1 MRSSDDIKKQLKH
14 TRIRTNPE
22 VDEAVLNDLYGRLD
36 GTEGVRENTWTVI
49 VHHKMTKFAVAAV
62 IVVAV
67 LFGISHFGGSID
79 GASVAWAEVVRHI
92 EQVDHL
98 HFYYIETEQNG
109 YSSIREGWY
118 AHGKIKTRQYD
129 AEQTIDNGAVWMV
142 LDEHNNIIKKGKSTL
157 AEFDNIFDG
166 LSKDILSYRFSQ
178 FENKTPVSIGSDFLI
193 YEFEPHGD
201 KAEWIDKITV
211 TVGRNSLMP
220 VQIKTYFKK
229 GKWSMNHL
237 LVFDYEA
244 AEKPEAFF
252 ALPTQ
257 AKSPHG
263 IGRLVPDGEEIE
275 IELHNAPGIK
285 KAIARLHT
293 KFEGSDEGLLKSYRQ
308 KYERFGE
315 PMYFME
321 ATFVTDE
328 NYQSD
333 TSKNFPLWLDQGV
346 KAAMGIKETKSD
358 NKYRYIIYTPV
369 LRATDKEN
377 VFNLELSCWMKSKQI
392 DL

>member
-1 MRSSDDIKKQLKH
+1 MRSADDIEKQLKR

-22 VDEAVLNDLYGRLD
+22 VDDAVLNDLFGRLD
-36 GTEGVRENTWTVI
+36 GTEGVRANAWSVI

-62 IVVAV
+62 IVVSALLAV
-67 LFGISHFGGSID
+67 NYFGGSID

-129 AEQTIDNGAVWMV
+129 AEQTIDNGNMRVI
-142 LDEHNNIIKKGKSTL
+142 LDEHNNVIKKGESTL
-157 AEFDNIFDG
+157 AEYDNIFG
-166 LSKDILSYRFSQ
+166 ALTKDMLTYRFFQ
-178 FENKTPVSIGSDFLI
+178 FNNKTPVSIGSDFLI

-244 AEKPEAFF
+244 AEKPEEFF
-252 ALPTQ
+252 ELPT
-257 AKSPHG
+257 KIKPPHG
-263 IGRLVPDGEEIE
+263 VGRVVPGGEEIE

-285 KAIARLHT
+285 KAIVRLHT
-293 KFEGSDEGLLKSYRQ
+293 ESEELDKEELAIYQQ
-308 KYERFGE
+308 KYQCVGE
-315 PMYFME
+315 PAAFTE
-321 ATFVTDE
+321 ITFVTDE
-328 NYQSD
+328 NYQSE
-333 TSKNFPLWLDQGV
+333 TLKNFPLWLDQGF

-377 VFNLELSCWMKSKQI
+377 VFNLELSCWIKSKQI